1 MRNPWKRLPAK
12 RSKRRDRRGA
22 ALIEFA
28 IVLPVLVTIVLACVD
43 FGRFAYTEIDVTNA
57 ARVGAEFGSL
67 HPYTTNTLSQWQTQI
82 HTLVDNELKNI
93 RNYNTNLLT
102 LPNPVVTTDAD
113 GQRRVKVS
121 VTYPFKTLVSWP
133 FLPSNVNI
141 QRTTEMRI
149 IR

>member
-1 MRNPWKRLPAK
+1 MRSPWKRLPAQ

-28 IVLPVLVTIVLACVD
+28 IVLPLLVTIVLACVD
-43 FGRFAYTEIDVTNA
+43 FGRFAYTEINVTNA

-67 HPYTTNTLSQWQTQI
+67 HPYTTNTLPLWRADIRQ
-82 HTLVDNELKNI
+82 LVENELKNI

-102 LPNPVVTTDAD
+102 LPNPVVTTDSD

-121 VTYPFKTLVSWP
+121 VTYPFSTLVSWP
-133 FLPSNVNI
+133 FVPSNVTI